1 MQTVFYELSR
11 LSSQLYRQAGDM
23 AACVLAEYKRNAAK
37 TLSLPQVFH
46 FRPPG
51 LAHLVT
57 LVYPERA
64 DDSVYQPLRRSWHA
78 AFLLPA
84 DRPLFRKENAVEFA
98 DAKAKAKLLNVH
110 TSISEKHGVP
120 GAEVALVRGNY
131 AYHHYMQVEKGLHYF
146 AQDRFF
152 FQSPVCKF

>member
-1 MQTVFYELSR
+1 
-11 LSSQLYRQAGDM
+11 M

-37 TLSLPQVFH
+37 TLSLPRVFH

-98 DAKAKAKLLNVH
+98 DAATKAKLLNVH

-131 AYHHYMQVEKGLHYF
+131 AYHHYMQV
-146 AQDRFF
+146 
-152 FQSPVCKF
+152 

>member
-1 MQTVFYELSR
+1 LFTVEKFSNSEEICLR
-11 LSSQLYRQAGDM
+11 TLKRIITHIIPKLHCQAGDM

-37 TLSLPQVFH
+37 TLSLPRVFH

-57 LVYPERA
+57 LVYPEQA
-64 DDSVYQPLRRSWHA
+64 DDSVYQPLQRSWHA

-131 AYHHYMQVEKGLHYF
+131 AYHHYMQV
-146 AQDRFF
+146 
-152 FQSPVCKF
+152 